1 MNDHDPLILS
11 MSELMSETFR
21 ALCIFVVIAA
31 VALTLIGVFG
41 S

>member
-21 ALCIFVVIAA
+21 ALCVFVAIAA
-31 VALTLIGVFG
+31 VGLTLVGLFL
-41 S
+41 